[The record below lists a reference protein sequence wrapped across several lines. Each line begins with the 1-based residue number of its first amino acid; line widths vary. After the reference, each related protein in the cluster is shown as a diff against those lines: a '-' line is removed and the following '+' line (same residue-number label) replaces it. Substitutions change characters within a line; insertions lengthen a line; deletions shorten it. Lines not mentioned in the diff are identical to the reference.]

1 MTNGPGKSDRPT
13 VPGKSPNN
21 AGQPAAEGTEG
32 KGLAKGNL
40 PQQNASRTPSRAD
53 APSALERVRQAAG
66 KDKKLRFTALLRHI
80 YNLETLRM
88 AYFRL
93 KKEAA
98 PGVDGETW
106 RHYGETLEGNLQD
119 LAERLKRGAY
129 RAKPVRR
136 VFIPKADG
144 RQRPLGV
151 PALED
156 KIVQRAAVEVLN
168 AIYETDFLDFS
179 YGFRPGRSQH
189 QALDA
194 LYTGLL
200 TKKVNWV
207 LDLDIKGF
215 FDGLSHEWLVKFV
228 EHRVADRRVVRL
240 IQKWLSAGV
249 LEDGKRIRT
258 EEGTPQGG
266 SASPLLA
273 NVYLHYVFDL
283 WVQAWR
289 QKRAHGDVIV
299 VRFADDIVVGFH
311 SKAEADQFRAELT
324 ERMKKFHLELHLQK
338 SRLLGMQFQVEL
350 LHTFRKFR
358 SELIGLRFAV
368 ESHHDVIREAHH
380 DNIAVCPLLTPRLD
394 PQIEYVMK
402 IDVGQKR
409 RSTATLGRPFLRP
422 YSFPI
427 LQHAGA
433 QPFLD
438 EPHDAPICHPML
450 NELHKP
456 FVGKSIEKAF
466 DVQIEHPV
474 HFLRQQSRVQRVQRL
489 MLATPWSEP
498 VRKIEKVRFVDSI
511 QHLDRRALDDFVFQR
526 RDPERSLPRWDR
538 TQALY
543 RWAAGSCRYRLLIGT
558 CRCLVPRLDQF
569 PTSPRFIP
577 DGGIAPVRMGP
588 AAIPL
593 YPRPRDPPREARSH
607 VPWVSPRDVSRPSV
621 AIETELVHRCQ

>member
-1 MTNGPGKSDRPT
+1 MTNGLGKSDSPV
-13 VPGKSPNN
+13 VPEKFPNN
-21 AGQPAAEGTEG
+21 AGQPAAEGAEG
-32 KGLAKGNL
+32 RGLAKGNL
-40 PQQNASRTPSRAD
+40 PQQNASRIPSRKD

-66 KDKKLRFTALLRHI
+66 KDKKLRFTALLHHI

-106 RHYGETLEGNLQD
+106 RHYGEQLEVNLQD

-151 PALED
+151 PALD
-156 KIVQRAAVEVLN
+156 DFVFQRAAVEVLN

-189 QALDA
+189 PALDA

-200 TKKVNWV
+200 TRKVNWV
-207 LDLDIKGF
+207 LDLDIKAF

-240 IQKWLSAGV
+240 IQKWLNAGV

-299 VRFADDIVVGFH
+299 VRFADDIVVGFN
-311 SKAEADQFRAELT
+311 SKADADQFRVELT
-324 ERMKKFHLELHLQK
+324 ERMRKFNLELHPEK
-338 SRLLGMQFQVEL
+338 TRLLEFGPYAIDQREWRGEGKPETFNFLGFTHICVKKRSNGRFTVLRQTIRKRLQTKLNEVKAELQQRMHEPIPDQGKWLQAVVRGHIRYYGVPWNQNALWIFRFQV
-350 LHTFRKFR
+350 
-358 SELIGLRFAV
+358 G
-368 ESHHDVIREAHH
+368 
-380 DNIAVCPLLTPRLD
+380 RLWHRALS
-394 PQIEYVMK
+394 
-402 IDVGQKR
+402 R
-409 RSTATLGRPFLRP
+409 RSQNGRVLWDRMRRLLNRWLPLP
-422 YSFPI
+422 TV
-427 LQHAGA
+427 
-433 QPFLD
+433 
-438 EPHDAPICHPML
+438 CHPY
-450 NELHKP
+450 P
-456 FVGKSIEKAF
+456 
-466 DVQIEHPV
+466 
-474 HFLRQQSRVQRVQRL
+474 LRRL
-489 MLATPWSEP
+489 GVVT
-498 VRKIEKVRFVDSI
+498 
-511 QHLDRRALDDFVFQR
+511 
-526 RDPERSLPRWDR
+526 
-538 TQALY
+538 
-543 RWAAGSCRYRLLIGT
+543 
-558 CRCLVPRLDQF
+558 
-569 PTSPRFIP
+569 
-577 DGGIAPVRMGP
+577 
-588 AAIPL
+588 
-593 YPRPRDPPREARSH
+593 
-607 VPWVSPRDVSRPSV
+607 
-621 AIETELVHRCQ
+621 